1 MAGSN
6 LIYLEEVLVKVGMHL
21 TMVKRPLL
29 MQQIL
34 EVGHSYV
41 RFLEQSLQDL
51 EHVCLTID
59 LVLIDQTSE
68 AWAIIEAQ
76 WKDLRFLFLLIMSLK
91 ME

>member
-6 LIYLEEVLVKVGMHL
+6 LIYLEVVLVKVGMHL
-21 TMVKRPLL
+21 MMVKQPLL

-51 EHVCLTID
+51 EHVCLTTD
-59 LVLIDQTSE
+59 LDLIDQIREVWVT
-68 AWAIIEAQ
+68 IEAQ

>member
-21 TMVKRPLL
+21 TMVKQPLQ
-29 MQQIL
+29 MQQIQ
-34 EVGHSYV
+34 EVGHFYV

-59 LVLIDQTSE
+59 LVQIDQISE
-68 AWAIIEAQ
+68 AWAIIEAR
-76 WKDLRFLFLLIMSLK
+76 WKDLRFLFLLITSLK
-91 ME
+91 VE